1 MSCLS
6 ACQSKMICP
15 AFQSAFI
22 YNDSTRNSLFAYFS
36 PDSLPIIEPYSSKNK
51 YGIVEKTSKKKRTA
65 QLRIVPMERIYPPK
79 DTYRDSL
86 LLAMDNVPEGETM
99 NIDSLMSIRSKVRN
113 RYNVEQ
119 ETYMRLFGQYL
130 YFPEPPDPDE
140 EADPSEAA
148 PEDAMENM
156 TRKERRQARKEARAK
171 AKEENRGGSVDN
183 EEEEAEEDW

>member
-36 PDSLPIIEPYSSKNK
+36 HDSLPIIEPYSSKNK
-51 YGIVEKTSKKKRTA
+51 YGIVEKTSKKKRNS
-65 QLRIVPMERIYPPK
+65 QLRIVAMERIYPPK

-86 LLAMDNVPEGETM
+86 LLAMDNAPDGETM
-99 NIDSLMSIRSKVRN
+99 DIDSLMSIRSKVRN

-130 YFPEPPDPDE
+130 YFPEPPDPNEEDPAEATSE
-140 EADPSEAA
+140 EAV
-148 PEDAMENM
+148 ENM
-156 TRKERRQARKEARAK
+156 TRKERRQARREARAK
-171 AKEENRGGSVDN
+171 AKEEKRAQNAADAK
-183 EEEEAEEDW
+183 EEEPEEEW